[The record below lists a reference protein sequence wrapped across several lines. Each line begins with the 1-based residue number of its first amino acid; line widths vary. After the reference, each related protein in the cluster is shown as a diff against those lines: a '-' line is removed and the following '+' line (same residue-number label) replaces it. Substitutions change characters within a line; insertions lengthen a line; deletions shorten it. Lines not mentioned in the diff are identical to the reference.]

1 MNASPPPASPAT
13 AYRPDPIFQDLY
25 DAFTGNPDSIGVHLN
40 SYSGERAADAP
51 LLVITG
57 QDFVIFPGGGRP
69 PLRESFRTSMRGFVE
84 LTAVSHLGVAV
95 PFLIRLKDMGFPTW
109 RADAERFVERTKR
122 TRAFN
127 CERYWRE
134 TVAVEAWRGFE
145 TKITD
150 MVDYSCDVTLDYME
164 AALADPSTFTFE
176 HVREKFLDP
185 VDSADVPVPINDMMA
200 ATFALVVLDST
211 FRVTRWLRAQQIDWD
226 RLMVIVSG
234 RAGRPTAGLSWQTNS
249 QCHVLLKA
257 SDDRLDPERV
267 FLAPHAPSFNPADLA
282 TPGGTQATEAEF
294 RKLWYATRTT
304 VEMAREMYA
313 DYPAYKPNLVAAP
326 VIDPETQTLADLPMV
341 KGPGDRR
348 AFVTLLRFVM
358 EDPRQQLANAS
369 ARYIADQ
376 LYEHGNQPDK
386 VFVPGFTDIEYPR
399 RGPRR

>member
-1 MNASPPPASPAT
+1 MNASPPPASPAA

-40 SYSGERAADAP
+40 THSGERAADAP

-95 PFLIRLKDMGFPTW
+95 PFLIRLKDMGFATW
-109 RADAERFVERTKR
+109 RDDAARFVERTKR

-127 CERYWRE
+127 CERYWRD
-134 TVAVEAWRGFE
+134 TVAVEAWSGFE
-145 TKITD
+145 GKITD

-176 HVREKFLDP
+176 HVRETFLDP

-282 TPGGTQATEAEF
+282 TPGGTKATEAEF

-313 DYPAYKPNLVAAP
+313 DYPAYKPDLVAAP
-326 VIDPETQTLADLPMV
+326 VIDPETQTLAELPMV

-376 LYEHGNQPDK
+376 LYDHGNRPDK
-386 VFVPGFTDIEYPR
+386 VFVPGFTDTDYPR

>member
-1 MNASPPPASPAT
+1 MNDPAAG
-13 AYRPDPIFQDLY
+13 YRPDPVFQQLY
-25 DAFTGNPDSIGVHLN
+25 DAFTGKPDSIGVHLN
-40 SYSGERAADAP
+40 TYSGELAADAP

-57 QDFVIFPGGGRP
+57 QDFVIFPGNGRP

-95 PFLIRLKDMGFPTW
+95 PFLVRLKELGFPGW
-109 RADAERFVERTKR
+109 QDDAARFIEQTRR

-127 CERYWRE
+127 CEGYWRD

-164 AALADPSTFTFE
+164 AAMADPSTFTFD
-176 HVREKFLDP
+176 HLRRTFLDP
-185 VDSADVPVPINDMMA
+185 IDSPDVPVPMNDMMA

-211 FRVTRWLRAQQIDWD
+211 FRVTRWLRAQEIDWD

-234 RAGRPTAGLSWQTNS
+234 RAGRPTAGLTWQTNS
-249 QCHVLLKA
+249 QCHVLLRA

-282 TPGGTQATEAEF
+282 TPGGTKATEAEF
-294 RKLWYATRTT
+294 RKLWYATRAT
-304 VEMAREMYA
+304 VEMGREMYA
-313 DYPAYKPNLVAAP
+313 DYPAYKPNLDAAP
-326 VIDPETQTLADLPMV
+326 VIDPGTQTLADLPMV
-341 KGPGDRR
+341 KGPEDRR

-376 LYEHGNQPDK
+376 LYEHGNQPAK
-386 VFVPGFTDIEYPR
+386 VPIPGFTHIDYPR
-399 RGPRR
+399 RTPRQ